1 MSFAERFK
9 ELRLKRGWT
18 QEEVASRLGTTRNSI
33 SYYEDPPEGKKG
45 TPALETLVKI
55 ADVFNV
61 TTDFLL
67 EREEAQKHYFSKD
80 SMNGEEQDKL
90 ERFLTDTKALYL
102 EGGGNVS
109 DDDLSSAMKFMAYL
123 FKRDLEA
130 EKKDSSKRK
139 K

>member
-80 SMNGEEQDKL
+80 TLNDEDQDKL
-90 ERFLTDTKALYL
+90 DRFLNEARALYL

-109 DDDLSSAMKFMAYL
+109 DDDMSSAMKFIGYL
-123 FKRDLEA
+123 FRRDLDV